1 MREGDV
7 PSAREITLRGVLL
20 GVAMTFV
27 FTAANVYLGLR
38 IGITFATS
46 IPAAVISMALLRMFS
61 HAGILE
67 NNIVQTIASAAGTL
81 AAIAFVLPGLV
92 MTGWWSGF
100 PFWPTFAACATGG
113 LLGVMFSIPLRRA
126 LVIGTDLPYP
136 EGVAA
141 AEVLKVGTATEEGAA
156 ESRAGLRVITL
167 SSVIAAG
174 YTLVG
179 ATKIFASEIS
189 GHFRVGA
196 GASGVALGLQLALMG
211 AGHLIGLGVGMAL
224 LLGVVIAWGVATP
237 VLTNLY
243 PIAGSAAEVGEK
255 VWRNDVRLIG
265 AGAIGVAAIWAFGRL
280 VVPIM
285 SGLAHAIE
293 ASKARHHGGTVLPLV
308 ERDIP
313 IGWVGA
319 ISLVLLI
326 PIAATL
332 ASFIAG
338 TPLAAIGWPLIIGAL
353 VYVVIAG
360 AFVAALCGYMAGLL
374 GASNSPVSSV
384 GILGVVGAAGLLLI
398 GAAPFVGGAAG
409 PAMVAFA
416 LFATAIMFNISTISN
431 DNLQDLKTGQL
442 VGATPWRQQVAL
454 MIGVI
459 AGAVMVPLVLDLLN
473 AAYGFAGTARAVTDP
488 AHVLP
493 APQATLIS
501 TLAKGVLQRDIDWT
515 MIGTGAIVGVAVLA
529 LDGLLGRLGKM
540 RLAPLAVGMG
550 IYLPAT
556 LTMTMV
562 CGAVVGHL
570 YTRRAAFARD
580 PEMRKRMGVLAASGM
595 IVGESIFG
603 VVLAGLIVAT
613 GKSEPLALVGDGFG
627 TAALYLGV
635 AGFAGTLALLYRI
648 ATRAS

>member
-1 MREGDV
+1 V
-7 PSAREITLRGVLL
+7 AASAGQAEITLRGVLL

-38 IGITFATS
+38 VGMTFATS

-92 MTGWWSGF
+92 MTGWWTSF

-126 LVIGTDLPYP
+126 LVIGTDLPFP

-141 AEVLKVGTATEEGAA
+141 AEVLKVGAATEEGAA

-174 YTLVG
+174 YALIA
-179 ATKIFASEIS
+179 ATKIFAAELS
-189 GHFRVGA
+189 GYFRVGA
-196 GASGVALGLQLALMG
+196 GATGLALGFQLALVG
-211 AGHLIGLGVGMAL
+211 AGHLVGLAVGMAL
-224 LLGVVIAWGVATP
+224 LLGLVIAWGVATP
-237 VLTNLY
+237 LITALHPV
-243 PIAGSAAEVGEK
+243 AGSAADMAGA
-255 VWRNDVRLIG
+255 VWGKDVRLLG
-265 AGAIGVAAIWAFGRL
+265 AGAIGVAAIWALGRL
-280 VVPIM
+280 ITPIVT
-285 SGLAHAIE
+285 GLARAAE
-293 ASKARHHGGTVLPLV
+293 AARARSDEGVVLPLV

-319 ISLVLLI
+319 ISLALLV
-326 PIAATL
+326 PIGATL
-332 ASFIAG
+332 GSFIAG
-338 TPLAAIGWPLIIGAL
+338 TPLAAIGWPLVLGAL
-353 VYVVIAG
+353 VYVVVAG

-384 GILGVVGAAGLLLI
+384 GILGVVGAAGLLLL
-398 GAAPFVGGAAG
+398 GAAPFVGGNAG
-409 PAMVAFA
+409 PALVAFA
-416 LFATAIMFNISTISN
+416 LFATAIIFNISTISN

-454 MIGVI
+454 MIGVM
-459 AGAVMVPLVLDLLN
+459 AGAVMVPLVLNLLN
-473 AAYGFAGTARAVTDP
+473 AAYGFAGTARAATDP

-515 MIGTGAIVGVAVLA
+515 MIGTGAVVGLAVLA
-529 LDGLLGRLGKM
+529 LDGFLGRLGKM
-540 RLAPLAVGMG
+540 RLPPLAVGMG
-550 IYLPAT
+550 IYLPPT
-556 LTMTMV
+556 LTATV
-562 CGAVVGHL
+562 ICGAVIGHV
-570 YTRRAAFARD
+570 YNKRAAFARD

-603 VVLAGLIVAT
+603 VVLAGLIVAS
-613 GKSEPLALVGDGFG
+613 GKSEPLALVGDGFA
-627 TAALYLGV
+627 TAALFLGA
-635 AGFAGTLALLYRI
+635 AGFAGVLALLYRL

>member
-1 MREGDV
+1 MT
-7 PSAREITLRGVLL
+7 PAAREITLRGIVL
-20 GVAMTFV
+20 GVAMTFI

-38 IGITFATS
+38 VGMTFATS

-61 HAGILE
+61 QSGILE

-92 MTGWWSGF
+92 MTGWWTGF
-100 PFWPTFAACATGG
+100 PFWPTFAACAAGG

-126 LVIGTDLPYP
+126 LVIGSDLPFP

-141 AEVLKVGTATEEGAA
+141 AEVLKVGTASEEGAA

-167 SSVIAAG
+167 SSLIAAG
-174 YTLVG
+174 YTAVG

-189 GHFRVGA
+189 GHIRVGA
-196 GASGVALGLQLALMG
+196 GASGLALGLQLALIG

-243 PIAGSAAEVGEK
+243 PTAGSASEIAEK
-255 VWRNDVRLIG
+255 VWHDDVRLIG

-280 VVPIM
+280 VGPIIN
-285 SGLAHAIE
+285 GLAHAM
-293 ASKARHHGGTVLPLV
+293 AAARARGHDGMVLPLV

-319 ISLVLLI
+319 ISAVLLL

-332 ASFIAG
+332 ASFVAG
-338 TPLAAIGWPLIIGAL
+338 TPLAAVGWPLILGAL
-353 VYVVIAG
+353 VYVLVAG

-384 GILGVVGAAGLLLI
+384 GILGVVGAAGLLLAVAPLV
-398 GAAPFVGGAAG
+398 GAGAG

-416 LFATAIMFNISTISN
+416 LFATAIIFNVSTISN

-459 AGAVMVPLVLDLLN
+459 AGAVMIPLVLDLLN
-473 AAYGFAGTARAVTDP
+473 AAYGFAGTARAASDP

-515 MIGTGAIVGVAVLA
+515 MIGAGGLVGVAVLA
-529 LDGLLGRLGKM
+529 LDGLLGRLGRM
-540 RLAPLAVGMG
+540 RLPPLAVGMG

-562 CGAVVGHL
+562 LGAVIGHL
-570 YTRRAAFARD
+570 YNKRAAFARD
-580 PEMRKRMGVLAASGM
+580 PEMRRRMGVLAASGM

-603 VVLAGLIVAT
+603 VVLAGLIVAA
-613 GKSEPLALVGDGFG
+613 GKSEPLALVGDDFAS
-627 TAALYLGV
+627 AALVLGAIGYASV
-635 AGFAGTLALLYRI
+635 LALIYRF
-648 ATRAS
+648 AVKAS